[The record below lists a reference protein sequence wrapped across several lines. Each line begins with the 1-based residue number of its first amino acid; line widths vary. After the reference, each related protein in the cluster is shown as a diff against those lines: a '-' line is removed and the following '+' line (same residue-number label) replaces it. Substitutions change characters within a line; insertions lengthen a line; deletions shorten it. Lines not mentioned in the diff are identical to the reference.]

1 MLEKI
6 IFILCIISIILNAIT
21 LIFVL
26 RSGGKNGAEE
36 KIREEFKNIR
46 GELLGELRE
55 GRKESTA
62 AVNDGLRTNIEL
74 QNSNLRTVSQNINE
88 SLGGFRKSVNDMTAA
103 MEQRME
109 NLRVSMDK
117 KLGDIQADNQKKL
130 DEMRGVVDEKLQ
142 KTLDE
147 KIGQSFKAVSERLEQ
162 VYKGLGEMQ
171 TLANDVGDLQKT
183 LINVK
188 TRGNLGELQLSRILD
203 QIMAPSLYSEN
214 VITKRGSSD
223 RVEFAVKLPGKSES
237 DGPVYLPIDSKF
249 PTSAY
254 NALQDAYDSADQ
266 ESIEQ
271 ASKSLEAIIKKC
283 AKDISDKYI
292 DPPNTTEFAIM
303 FLPIEGL
310 YAEVV
315 RRSELMEEL
324 QRKYRINVAGPT
336 TITALLNSLQMGFKT
351 LAIEKRSGEVWKL
364 LSAVKKEFGNFA
376 EVLNNAKEKINRA
389 NEEMDKLVGVRTRQ
403 IIRSLKNVE
412 EMPELE
418 SAQQMIDSTG
428 DAAGDVETE

>member
-36 KIREEFKNIR
+36 KIREEFNNIR

-55 GRKESTA
+55 GRKENTA
-62 AVNDGLRTNIEL
+62 SVNDGLRTSIEAQKSSL
-74 QNSNLRTVSQNINE
+74 SMMSQNINE
-88 SLGGFRKSVNDMTAA
+88 SLGGVRKSVNDMTAA

-117 KLGDIQADNQKKL
+117 KLGDIQTDNQKKL

-147 KIGQSFKAVSERLEQ
+147 KIGQSFKTVSERLEQ

-171 TLANDVGDLQKT
+171 TLANGVGDLKKA
-183 LINVK
+183 LMNVK

-203 QIMAPSLYSEN
+203 QIMVPSQYSEN
-214 VITKRGSSD
+214 IITKKGSSD
-223 RVEFAVKLPGKSES
+223 PVEFAIKLPGRSEN

-254 NALQDAYDSADQ
+254 NALQEAYDSADQ
-266 ESIEQ
+266 ERIEREG
-271 ASKSLEAIIKKC
+271 KSLELIIKKC

-324 QRKYRINVAGPT
+324 QRKYHINVAGPT

-351 LAIEKRSGEVWKL
+351 LAIEKRSGEVWNL
-364 LSAVKKEFGNFA
+364 LSAVKKEFSNFA
-376 EVLNNAKEKINRA
+376 SALDTAQKHIEQAGSD
-389 NEEMDKLVGVRTRQ
+389 MDKLIGVRTRQ

-418 SAQQMIDSTG
+418 SAQQMIDS
-428 DAAGDVETE
+428 AGDGDSETE

>member
-1 MLEKI
+1 
-6 IFILCIISIILNAIT
+6 
-21 LIFVL
+21 
-26 RSGGKNGAEE
+26 
-36 KIREEFKNIR
+36 
-46 GELLGELRE
+46 
-55 GRKESTA
+55 
-62 AVNDGLRTNIEL
+62 GLRTNIEL